1 MEINRTW
8 KDLTIR
14 GHQRKIK
21 IIYILNPGDEI
32 SDTRRIRNVGKG
44 VYLRHILNL
53 KDVQNVSEDVKC
65 ILRNAQEN
73 LRGSP
78 GLDQRTPQVTR
89 SKW

>member
-44 VYLRHILNL
+44 VYFKTHTEF
-53 KDVQNVSEDVKC
+53 KGCSEC
-65 ILRNAQEN
+65 E
-73 LRGSP
+73 
-78 GLDQRTPQVTR
+78 
-89 SKW
+89 